1 MEILFNE
8 KGVPLMMSS
17 QTAFLETTGMPQLK
31 MDAKDRA
38 SKIFPFDDC
47 EHHRFHVG
55 KHECVAWGVNNDWP
69 DIAVKQVQET
79 TVLNTGLK
87 FIRNFTMGQ
96 GIFPCKVKGYDDDGN
111 ELLDPVDD
119 SRVNE
124 FISSRSTRR
133 MMEMLLRDYL
143 KVGSGLV
150 HFVPNR
156 FGTEIVGL
164 DVIGAQNFRHTVPD
178 MGGNHSTVI
187 SPYFSSKKFTENY
200 IVLPALND
208 FSAELQM
215 DIYKLTKKYG
225 KGFVMPIRDTW
236 SNDSIYS
243 EPVWLPAY
251 ISGWVEVAHLVPKF
265 LRKAYENQITWKWH
279 VQIPYSYWDKAFP
292 PEDYKTPKARKMAIQ
307 EEMDMLEQNLCG
319 TENAEKPLFTHYAVN
334 EMNGKIEEE
343 WKITAL
349 DNKYKGGENLVTSA
363 AANSEIL
370 FAIMVN
376 PNVLGAGM
384 PGGTYAGNQGGS
396 NIREAFL
403 VNIAN
408 AWVDRQAILDPL
420 TLFLRLNGLKDI
432 QLRFRNT
439 VLTTLD
445 KGAGTQK
452 TLS

>member
-8 KGVPLMMSS
+8 KGVPLMMS
-17 QTAFLETTGMPQLK
+17 TAMAFMDTVGMPKLK
-31 MDAKDRA
+31 EESDARA
-38 SKIFPFDDC
+38 KNIFPFNNN
-47 EHHRFHVG
+47 EHNRFQVG
-55 KHECVAWGVNNDWP
+55 EHECVSWGSNNDWP
-69 DIAVKQVQET
+69 DIAIKQIRET

-96 GIFPCKVKGYDDDGN
+96 GIFPCRIKGYDDDGN
-111 ELLDPVDD
+111 ELLDPVHDVQIE
-119 SRVNE
+119 SYIN
-124 FISSRSTRR
+124 SRSTRR
-133 MMEMLLRDYL
+133 MMEKLLRDYL

-150 HFVPNR
+150 HFVPNKA
-156 FGTEIVGL
+156 GNKIVGL
-164 DVIGAQNFRHTVPD
+164 DTISAQNFRHTVPD
-178 MGGNHSTVI
+178 EYGNHKSIVSAYFPLNSSTQ
-187 SPYFSSKKFTENY
+187 PYS
-200 IVLPALND
+200 VLPALND
-208 FSAELQM
+208 FSAELQV
-215 DIYKLTKKYG
+215 DAFCRQKKFG

-243 EPVWLPAY
+243 EPIWLPAY
-251 ISGWVEVAHLVPKF
+251 ISGWVEIAHLVPRF

-279 VQIPYSYWDKAFP
+279 VQIPYSYWDKRY
-292 PEDYKTPKARKMAIQ
+292 PENEFRDKKAREKAIQ
-307 EEMDMLEQNLCG
+307 KEMDDMEKNLCG
-319 TENAEKPLFTHYAVN
+319 AANAEKPLFTHYAVN
-334 EMNGKIEEE
+334 ELNGRAEEE

-349 DNKYKGGENLVTSA
+349 DNKYRGGENLVTSA

-408 AWVDRQAILDPL
+408 AWVDRQALLDPL
-420 TLFLRLNGLKDI
+420 MLFLRINGVKDI

-452 TLS
+452 VIS

>member
-1 MEILFNE
+1 MEILFNNQ
-8 KGVPLMMSS
+8 GVPLMMSS
-17 QTAFLETTGMPQLK
+17 KTAFHETTGMPQLK
-31 MDAKDRA
+31 KDAEERA
-38 SKIFPFDDC
+38 RNIFPFDKN
-47 EHHRFHVG
+47 EHYRFHVG
-55 KHECVAWGVNNDWP
+55 DHDCVSWGVNNDWP
-69 DIAVKQVQET
+69 DIAVKQIRET

-96 GIFPCKVKGYDDDGN
+96 GIFPCKVRGYDDDGN

-119 SRVNE
+119 SKVKE
-124 FISSRSTRR
+124 FINSRSTRR

-150 HFVPNR
+150 HFVPNQS
-156 FGTEIVGL
+156 GTEIVGL

-178 MGGNHSTVI
+178 LGGNHSTVI
-187 SPYFSSKKFTENY
+187 SPYFTAKGADKKFVT
-200 IVLPALND
+200 LPALND
-208 FSAELQM
+208 FSAELQI
-215 DIYKLTKKYG
+215 DAYKLTKKYG
-225 KGFVMPIRDTW
+225 KGFVMPVRDTW
-236 SNDSIYS
+236 SNDTVYS
-243 EPVWLPAY
+243 EPVWLPAF
-251 ISGWVEVAHLVPKF
+251 ISGWVEVAHLVPRF

-279 VQIPYSYWDKAFP
+279 VQIPYSYWDKKY
-292 PEDYKTPKARKMAIQ
+292 PEDEYKDPKARQNAIQ
-307 EEMDMLEQNLCG
+307 KDMDMLERNLCG
-319 TENAEKPLFTHYAVN
+319 AENAEKPLFTHYTVN
-334 EMNGKIEEE
+334 EMNGKVEEE

-376 PNVLGAGM
+376 PNVMGAGM

-420 TLFLRLNGLKDI
+420 MLFLRLNGLKDI

-445 KGAGTQK
+445 KGAGTHK